1 MVDKGASTG
10 MTKGTLFRVKPLLIG
25 EFGPIRGDVKFRG
38 GDPLEESMV
47 PSYLFYL
54 ESAEKRIVVDT
65 GFGPP
70 EMFSQR
76 AKLRCRS
83 EGVLRVL
90 ERDGIDPE
98 SIDFVIC
105 THLHW
110 DHIGN
115 VGVFRKAK
123 IVCQRSELAWAFSPP
138 PWEIG
143 YERDFLRNIWEAAN
157 RVVAV
162 DGRVVLLE
170 NLLLVK
176 VGGHTPG
183 SQVVEVNTSLGRV
196 IIAGDLVMCFE
207 NLEKEWPIGLF
218 WDLQECVEGIQWLK
232 EQKALVLPSH
242 DWKVLD
248 MGLIG

>member
-1 MVDKGASTG
+1 MVNGEQDAGV
-10 MTKGTLFRVKPLLIG
+10 TKRTLFRVRPLLIG
-25 EFGPIRGDVKFRG
+25 EFGPVRGDIKFRG
-38 GDPLEESMV
+38 GNPSEGSMV

-54 ESAEKRIVVDT
+54 ESPGKRIVVDT

-70 EMFSQR
+70 GVSSQ
-76 AKLRCRS
+76 KTGLQCKG

-90 ERDGIDPE
+90 EREKINPE

-115 VGVFRKAK
+115 VRVFKKAQ

-138 PWEIG
+138 PWEVG
-143 YERDFLRNIWEAAN
+143 YERDLLKCTWEAAD
-157 RVVAV
+157 RVVAI
-162 DGRVVLLE
+162 DGRMVLCEGLS
-170 NLLLVK
+170 LVK

-183 SQVVEVNTSLGRV
+183 SQVVEVDTPLGKV
-196 IIAGDLVMCFE
+196 IVAGDLVMCFE
-207 NLEKEWPIGLF
+207 NLDREWPIGLF
-218 WDLQECVEGIQWLK
+218 WNLQECVEGIRWLK
-232 EQKALVLPSH
+232 EQRALVLPGH